1 MSGDEER
8 SGTLHAAFVAFVVLG
23 LLSILVGGALGWR
36 WVRDPRFRAAHLA
49 AIALVVAE
57 SWAGV
62 TCPLTSLEDS
72 LRESAGEATYSGAF
86 VAHWLGRLLYWQ
98 APPWAFTLAYTL
110 FGSAVAA
117 GWIDRDSA
125 SRLGITP
132 QMIEDMGIDVTDIE
146 AAAPTRRLIELEPVI
161 SG

>member
-1 MSGDEER
+1 MSATASRILADAVLA
-8 SGTLHAAFVAFVVLG
+8 LHAAFVAFVVLG
-23 LLSILVGGALGWR
+23 LLAILVGGALGWR
-36 WVRDPRFRAAHLA
+36 WVRDPRFRVAHLA

-117 GWIDRDSA
+117 GWWLVPPHRRPRRGSA
-125 SRLGITP
+125 ADAGPES
-132 QMIEDMGIDVTDIE
+132 V
-146 AAAPTRRLIELEPVI
+146 A
-161 SG
+161 